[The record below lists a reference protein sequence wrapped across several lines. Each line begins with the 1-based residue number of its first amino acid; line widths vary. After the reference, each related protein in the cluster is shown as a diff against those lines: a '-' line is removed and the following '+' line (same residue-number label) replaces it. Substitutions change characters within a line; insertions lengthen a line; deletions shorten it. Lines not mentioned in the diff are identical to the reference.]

1 MCPVGTFRTTVS
13 ENYLAGL
20 RGSFAAFTSIAGVAS
35 HVCVC
40 SPGTWLC
47 GDFMTHISAKLAE
60 RMDVALRC
68 LVGIGGSYI
77 VAALIAVALAQA
89 VPMNDR
95 DAVVLGEVTGFIV
108 FGAAVIWAFIV
119 QTLRTLLFG
128 MIGAVLAAYL
138 LFWVCGALA

>member
-1 MCPVGTFRTTVS
+1 
-13 ENYLAGL
+13 
-20 RGSFAAFTSIAGVAS
+20 
-35 HVCVC
+35 
-40 SPGTWLC
+40 
-47 GDFMTHISAKLAE
+47 
-60 RMDVALRC
+60 
-68 LVGIGGSYI
+68 
-77 VAALIAVALAQA
+77 
-89 VPMNDR
+89 MNDR